1 MDELD
6 IFVEYIAFLNPD
18 LKERLRKASELL
30 PGMLMNRLPPGKLVL
45 ETYTIDQLSELHDR
59 SLNELFQFAT
69 SEDIRS
75 MDMVR
80 GIGADQMNTARS
92 SGLVDGEAQPNS
104 YAPQSVPQGE
114 PPEEAV
120 GQPNSPTS
128 ESLELE
134 GTGSPV
140 INLRSGEW
148 QPTDPM
154 ESITR
159 RSSSAE
165 PLSEMPLSEELITE
179 MTAEDISVDMGAPLD
194 LSQPAFSPALPGTP
208 SMPTVQAGLAASFV
222 ARSSTGGAESRFH
235 HPEQLSNLDSAYLS
249 SPMVSPTLSP
259 LPQTTSE
266 DALAQDVPFPYSAP
280 FFEDVG

>member
-1 MDELD
+1 MY

-18 LKERLRKASELL
+18 LKERLRNASELL

-69 SEDIRS
+69 SEDIWP
-75 MDMVR
+75 MDTVG
-80 GIGADQMNTARS
+80 GIGADQMNTACS

-104 YAPQSVPQGE
+104 YVPPSAPQGQ
-114 PPEEAV
+114 PPEEGV
-120 GQPNSPTS
+120 GRPDSSTA

-134 GTGSPV
+134 GAGSPV
-140 INLRSGEW
+140 INPRSAEW
-148 QPTDPM
+148 QPMDPM
-154 ESITR
+154 ESITS

-165 PLSEMPLSEELITE
+165 PLSEMPLYTGSITE
-179 MTAEDISVDMGAPLD
+179 MTPEDISMDMGPPHD
-194 LSQPAFSPALPGTP
+194 LSQPAFPPALPGTP
-208 SMPTVQAGLAASFV
+208 SMPTVEPGLGANFVVWSFT
-222 ARSSTGGAESRFH
+222 RGAESVFYQ
-235 HPEQLSNLDSAYLS
+235 EQFSNLDSAYLS

-259 LPQTTSE
+259 LPQTTAE